1 MPYVYRSIIQILYT
15 HFFRFLIHITCPQT
29 RWFCTY
35 LYFLL
40 EKIYSLPL
48 LWRWHVLV
56 SRFYCAGFPSTM
68 NDWRLWH
75 WSAKSDGK
83 LVSWLYDTSIIR
95 RLPHLLNIAGNVTSW
110 LYDILIF
117 SSCRIQLIE
126 AGSSD
131 NRLFDIFRDLFLFR
145 RWPSPRSLS

>member
-1 MPYVYRSIIQILYT
+1 MFLGLY
-15 HFFRFLIHITCPQT
+15 HNKHIVHKFLSFSDIYITCPQPQT

-35 LYFLL
+35 LFYF
-40 EKIYSLPL
+40 
-48 LWRWHVLV
+48 
-56 SRFYCAGFPSTM
+56 FYRRSTLCLFCGGDTCWLAGSTTGFPSTM

-83 LVSWLYDTSIIR
+83 LVSWLYDTSITR

-131 NRLFDIFRDLFLFR
+131 NRLFDIFRDLFL
-145 RWPSPRSLS
+145 

>member
-56 SRFYCAGFPSTM
+56 SRFYRWISID
-68 NDWRLWH
+68 NE
-75 WSAKSDGK
+75 
-83 LVSWLYDTSIIR
+83 WLKIVTLKCQVWWKARELIVWYISITW

-110 LYDILIF
+110 LYDMLIF